1 MHTHIVEFGT
11 CCSSGGTVNNLINVI
26 LKSLMVNGGLT
37 MEDISNKLISF
48 GSDGV
53 VVFIGVHSGVTT
65 QITKKA
71 TLFMLVVHWL
81 HIG

>member
-1 MHTHIVEFGT
+1 
-11 CCSSGGTVNNLINVI
+11 
-26 LKSLMVNGGLT
+26 